1 MLFVALLAGL
11 GLARLKRSRYGTFAT
26 ALAAGFFLVE
36 SLCVPLP
43 INGVWGGYQVHAPP
57 PTGREPEP
65 PIYKAVRAL
74 PPDAVLAELPLGI
87 DLYDTRAMY
96 YSTRHWR
103 RLVNG
108 YSGYFPASYGA
119 LRRALWNAPA
129 APDDAWA
136 ALVRSGVTHIVVHPS
151 AWTRRQ
157 GQRLEG
163 LLTARGAR
171 VVERSGPDVLLEM
184 PPPHGRD

>member
-1 MLFVALLAGL
+1 
-11 GLARLKRSRYGTFAT
+11 
-26 ALAAGFFLVE
+26 
-36 SLCVPLP
+36 
-43 INGVWGGYQVHAPP
+43 
-57 PTGREPEP
+57 
-65 PIYKAVRAL
+65 
-74 PPDAVLAELPLGI
+74 VLAELPLGI

-129 APDDAWA
+129 APDAAWA
-136 ALVRSGVTHIVVHPS
+136 ALVRSGATHVVVHPS

-157 GQRLEG
+157 GKRLEE

-171 VVERSGPDVLLEM
+171 VVERRDPDLLLEM
-184 PPPHGRD
+184 PPRHDRDARVVPHGAGG